1 MYRDLRN
8 SFRSAV
14 EHSPCK
20 KCVLISFRNL
30 LHVYIYTSS
39 VCLKIVGHSDP
50 ITPCCR
56 ISIQIR
62 IRRAVKSVQIRLRR
76 AVESIDQ
83 ITPCCRIF
91 IQIRLRR
98 AVKSVQIRLR
108 RAVESIDHIT
118 PCCRI
123 SIQIRPRG
131 YKTFSSTN
139 SYSKSYSV
147 LQIILVL
154 KKSRL

>member
-14 EHSPCK
+14 AHSPCK
-20 KCVLISFRNL
+20 KKNVLISSRNL

-39 VCLKIVGHSDP
+39 VCLNIHVVGHSDP

-56 ISIQIR
+56 IS
-62 IRRAVKSVQIRLRR
+62 
-76 AVESIDQ
+76 
-83 ITPCCRIF
+83 

-108 RAVESIDHIT
+108 RAVE
-118 PCCRI
+118 
-123 SIQIRPRG
+123 
-131 YKTFSSTN
+131 YA
-139 SYSKSYSV
+139 V
-147 LQIILVL
+147 L
-154 KKSRL
+154 

>member
-62 IRRAVKSVQIRLRR
+62 
-76 AVESIDQ
+76 
-83 ITPCCRIF
+83 
-91 IQIRLRR
+91 LRR

-108 RAVESIDHIT
+108 RAVKSTDHIT
-118 PCCRI
+118 PCCIIHRLHRAVECVYLLLSFTLFLNQTI
-123 SIQIRPRG
+123 DRR
-131 YKTFSSTN
+131 
-139 SYSKSYSV
+139 SK
-147 LQIILVL
+147 
-154 KKSRL
+154 